1 MAVEPAALSFVSVVL
16 LGVFIPVKRVRTSV
30 PSLAIL
36 LWLIGCNLVHGI
48 NALIW
53 AGNLNVHVPVWCDIV
68 TKLVLGANVALPGA
82 FLCIS
87 RHLELI
93 SSKRK
98 IETDLKT
105 TRNRT
110 LLDFLFCYIIPVIYM
125 ALRVWFPPLPGVPN

>member
-1 MAVEPAALSFVSVVL
+1 MFRCGATLVSLLSAFETPL
-16 LGVFIPVKRVRTSV
+16 I
-30 PSLAIL
+30 
-36 LWLIGCNLVHGI
+36 LIGHS
-48 NALIW
+48 
-53 AGNLNVHVPVWCDIV
+53 V